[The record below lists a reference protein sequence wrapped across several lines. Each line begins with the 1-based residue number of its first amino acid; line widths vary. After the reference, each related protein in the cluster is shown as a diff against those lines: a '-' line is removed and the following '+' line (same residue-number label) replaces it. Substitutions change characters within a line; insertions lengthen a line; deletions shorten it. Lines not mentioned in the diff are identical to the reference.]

1 MVLVIRG
8 KIGSIT
14 QTGAGLMIVVLLQV
28 EPQLMQLQLQHFS
41 ELEMDFMDCALRL
54 F

>member
-14 QTGAGLMIVVLLQV
+14 QTGAGLMVVVLLQV
-28 EPQLMQLQLQHFS
+28 EPQREWLPTLLTVT
-41 ELEMDFMDCALRL
+41 ETV
-54 F
+54 